1 LSLFRPLRRYNYGN
15 VAVLVITIGLS
26 IFLRHIYLL
35 FASARPASYPLDLQ
49 KRQDYFGIQLTPRN
63 VQVLI
68 IGSVVMILVGLF
80 LSYTKTGKAM
90 RAVRDSSEL
99 ASVSG
104 INSDYIITLTWIF
117 SSMLAG
123 FTGIIQGVIN
133 NVRWN
138 MGFLI
143 LLLIFAGSILGG
155 IGTSFGAM
163 FGGFIIGM
171 LVQLSVGLSFMDGH
185 TEAKNA
191 IALALMIIILL
202 IRPQGIFGSK
212 ERIS

>member
-1 LSLFRPLRRYNYGN
+1 
-15 VAVLVITIGLS
+15 
-26 IFLRHIYLL
+26 
-35 FASARPASYPLDLQ
+35 
-49 KRQDYFGIQLTPRN
+49 
-63 VQVLI
+63 
-68 IGSVVMILVGLF
+68 MILVGL
-80 LSYTKTGKAM
+80 LLTYTKTGKAM